1 MATRSVEEVAQM
13 VDTLY
18 REMLTLNF
26 SEQGVKH
33 RLTMM
38 YTIGFHDRDVLR
50 NQSYRVE
57 QLTWKGEHVNYFRS
71 LTYASKALR
80 IGRSTLS
87 RIIDTDR
94 EWNGFIFRNCK

>member
-1 MATRSVEEVAQM
+1 M

-38 YTIGFHDRDVLR
+38 YTIGFNDRDVLR

-57 QLTWKGEHVNYFRS
+57 QLTWRGEHVKYFRS
-71 LTYASKALR
+71 LHHTERSLGIA
-80 IGRSTLS
+80 RSTLS

-94 EWNGFIFRNCK
+94 AWNGFIFKKC